1 MYIWVVVTRIPDAH
15 KHSGQFRNE
24 SLDLRGHTVEGEPSL
39 NIVFLVPR
47 RFCRVLWVT
56 TKVSLCIVIPNIP
69 TWPHYTHDNASST
82 KDAFWSQ
89 IKKEQTKIIS
99 SDFYFDIISSNI
111 YIESLKSR
119 DIRSNSS
126 LMPIETLN
134 KIAGLFI
141 GTIFVNCT
149 QFFRPLLLAPCD
161 RGGNISCSLVSYY
174 LVVFQKQVVRSSR
187 RGSGRS
193 IGAIL
198 PWLRDMVR
206 ASRPSRTPITL
217 RQVGSRT
224 ESTLRAQAHSKTYR
238 LLQESVPTW
247 NIQVYERGLSNHA
260 K

>member
-1 MYIWVVVTRIPDAH
+1 MHTNTRANSETS
-15 KHSGQFRNE
+15 HSICEDTLSRENRASISSSWCRAASVAYCGSRRKCRFALSFRIYQPG
-24 SLDLRGHTVEGEPSL
+24 LITPMTMPVQQKTPFDLKSKRS
-39 NIVFLVPR
+39 R
-47 RFCRVLWVT
+47 
-56 TKVSLCIVIPNIP
+56 K
-69 TWPHYTHDNASST
+69 
-82 KDAFWSQ
+82 
-89 IKKEQTKIIS
+89 KIIS